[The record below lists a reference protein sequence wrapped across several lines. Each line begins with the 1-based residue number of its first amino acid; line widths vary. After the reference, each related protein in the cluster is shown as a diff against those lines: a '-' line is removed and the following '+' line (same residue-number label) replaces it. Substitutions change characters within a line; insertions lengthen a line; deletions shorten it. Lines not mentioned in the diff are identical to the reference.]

1 MKRDTFSP
9 YLTAA
14 GFEPAKR
21 DAQDLKSRPVDQTR
35 ERCLNAFL
43 SERLFALFSRRIM
56 SFTTT
61 SVLNFFT
68 PSGLSQLLV
77 FK

>member
-1 MKRDTFSP
+1 MKRDTVSP
-9 YLTAA
+9 YMTAA

-43 SERLFALFSRRIM
+43 SERLFAFLSERLVCLLFKRQY
-56 SFTTT
+56 
-61 SVLNFFT
+61 
-68 PSGLSQLLV
+68 P
-77 FK
+77 